1 MLLVSYVDDDDH
13 RRFAM
18 SQAVDGLVTR
28 LGRVICKATLETNR
42 NVEGRIAADPL
53 PQRRCSAFDCDR
65 PRKTRGMCS
74 LHYRRWL
81 SRGTTDPRPRVGEG
95 LRDFTPEELQIADR
109 VYRRR
114 FYLRN
119 IAQGFGTRRRSRLDH
134 RL

>member
-1 MLLVSYVDDDDH
+1 
-13 RRFAM
+13 
-18 SQAVDGLVTR
+18 
-28 LGRVICKATLETNR
+28 
-42 NVEGRIAADPL
+42 
-53 PQRRCSAFDCDR
+53 
-65 PRKTRGMCS
+65 MCS

-119 IAQGFGTRRRSRLDH
+119 IAQGLAPGDDRHGSMTGYNRYGCRCDECCAAQREHYREMKRRRAQS
-134 RL
+134 